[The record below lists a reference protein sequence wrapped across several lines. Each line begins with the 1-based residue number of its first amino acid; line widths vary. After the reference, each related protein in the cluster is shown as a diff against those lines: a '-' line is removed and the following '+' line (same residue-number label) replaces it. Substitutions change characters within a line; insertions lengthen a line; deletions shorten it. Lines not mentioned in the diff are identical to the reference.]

1 MNALLLTL
9 DTKLFLEACEVT
21 ILEGDAA
28 QEAVA
33 EVLAGEGLV
42 LEEAS

>member
-1 MNALLLTL
+1 MNGLLQL

-21 ILEGDAA
+21 ILDGDEG
-28 QEAVA
+28 QQAVA
-33 EVLAGEGLV
+33 DVLAGEGLA